1 MSERLRV
8 AVIGCGGIA
17 QMMHL
22 PTLAERPDLFT
33 IAGIADVSDDVLSAV
48 GDRYHVQRRTKD
60 FRELLASAD
69 VDAVLVLANGA
80 HRKFVEPALAA
91 EKHVF
96 VEKPLGFSASDTQ
109 HIADAARRSGRL
121 LMVGYHKRFDPA
133 YQRARAEVQGL
144 KTLRYADVTVLHPDE
159 EPYQAHYAFQPP
171 RTPAAKADDAK
182 IDATVRRDSSTKEM
196 MPLLEETLGAGAPPA
211 ARTALFILLTSLIHD
226 INAVRGVLGEPEE
239 VLSAH
244 YWRDG
249 MAQTS
254 VTRFP
259 GDVRVVMSW
268 VSLPGVPL
276 YEETVRFISPEKR
289 VKLIFPSP
297 YLRHEPTPLVI
308 ERMEGDSLVA
318 EHHRVSYEEAFR
330 LELYRFREFVLSGET
345 PSPGIDDAVGDM
357 RWIEMIARKFAQ
369 GQRLNR

>member
-1 MSERLRV
+1 VSQSLRV
-8 AVIGCGGIA
+8 GVIGCGGIA

-33 IAGIADVSDDVLSAV
+33 IAGIADVNEDVLAGV

-60 FRELLASAD
+60 FRELLAAND

-80 HRKFVEPALAA
+80 HRKFVVPALEAG
-91 EKHVF
+91 KHVF
-96 VEKPLGFSASDTQ
+96 VEKPLGFSASDTRAM
-109 HIADAARRSGRL
+109 ADVATRSGAL

-133 YQRARAEVQGL
+133 YQRARAEVQAMNA
-144 KTLRYADVTVLHPDE
+144 LRYVDVTVLHPDE
-159 EPYQAHYAFQPP
+159 DPYQAHYAFQPP
-171 RTPAAKADDAK
+171 RRPSPKADDAA
-182 IDATVRRDSSTKEM
+182 IDATVRRDAGTKEM
-196 MPLLEETLGAGAPPA
+196 SALLEETLGTDAPQP

-226 INAVRGVLGEPEE
+226 INALRGVLGEPEE
-239 VLSAH
+239 VLSAQ

-254 VTRFP
+254 VTRFA

-276 YEETVRFISPEKR
+276 YEETVRFVSPTKR

-308 ERMEGDSLVA
+308 ERMEGESLVA

-330 LELYRFREFVLSGET
+330 QELLHFRECVLEGKT
-345 PSPGIDDAVGDM
+345 PSPGIDDALGDM
-357 RWIEMIARKFAQ
+357 RWVEMIARAFD
-369 GQRLNR
+369 GR

>member
-1 MSERLRV
+1 MSKPLTV

-33 IAGIADVSDDVLSAV
+33 IGGIADVSDEVLRAV
-48 GDRYHVQRRTKD
+48 GERYHIQRRTKD
-60 FRELLASAD
+60 FTELVAAPD
-69 VDAVLVLANGA
+69 IEAVIVLANGA

-91 EKHVF
+91 GKHVF

-109 HIADAARRSGRL
+109 RIAAAAEHSGKL

-144 KTLRYADVTVLHPDE
+144 KALRYVDVTVLHPDE
-159 EPYQAHYAFQPP
+159 DPYQAHYAFQPP
-171 RTPAAKADDAK
+171 RQPGPKADDAT
-182 IDATVRRDSSTKEM
+182 IDATVRRDAGTKEM
-196 MPLLEETLGAGAPPA
+196 SALLEETLGPDAPPP
-211 ARTALFILLTSLIHD
+211 ARIALFILLTSLIHD

-254 VTRFP
+254 VTRFA

-276 YEETVRFISPEKR
+276 YEETLRFVSPEKR

-330 LELYRFREFVLSGET
+330 VELHRFRDYVLTGEP
-345 PSPGIDDAVGDM
+345 PSPGIEDAIGDM
-357 RWIEMIARKFAQ
+357 RWIEMIAKKFD
-369 GQRLNR
+369 GR

>member
-1 MSERLRV
+1 MSIPLRV
-8 AVIGCGGIA
+8 GVIGCGGIA

-33 IAGIADVSDDVLSAV
+33 IGGIADVSDEVLAAV

-60 FRELLASAD
+60 FRELLAAAD
-69 VDAVLVLANGA
+69 IDAVIVLANGA

-91 EKHVF
+91 GKHVF
-96 VEKPLGFSASDTQ
+96 VEKPLGFSTSDTR
-109 HIADAARRSGRL
+109 HIAEAARRSGKL

-133 YQRARAEVQGL
+133 YQRARAEAQAL
-144 KTLRYADVTVLHPDE
+144 KALRYVDVTVLHPDE
-159 EPYQAHYAFQPP
+159 DPYQAHYAFQPP
-171 RTPAAKADDAK
+171 RPPAPKADDAA
-182 IDATVRRDSSTKEM
+182 IDATVRRDSGTKEM
-196 MPLLEETLGAGAPPA
+196 SALLEETLGPGAPPA
-211 ARTALFILLTSLIHD
+211 ARTALFILLTSVIHD
-226 INAVRGVLGEPEE
+226 INAVRGVVGEPEE
-239 VLSAH
+239 VVSAH

-259 GDVRVVMSW
+259 SDVRVVMSW

-276 YEETVRFISPEKR
+276 YEETVRFVSPEKR

-308 ERMEGDSLVA
+308 ERMEGESLVS

-330 LELYRFREFVLSGET
+330 LELHRFRECVLSGET
-345 PSPGIDDAVGDM
+345 PLPGIDDAIGDM
-357 RWIEMIARKFAQ
+357 RWVEMIAKKFDE
-369 GQRLNR
+369 R

>member
-1 MSERLRV
+1 
-8 AVIGCGGIA
+8 
-17 QMMHL
+17 MMHL

-33 IAGIADVSDDVLSAV
+33 IAGIADVDDAVLAAV

-60 FRELLASAD
+60 FRDLLAAPD
-69 VDAVLVLANGA
+69 VDAILVLANGA
-80 HRKFVEPALAA
+80 HRRFVEPALQAG
-91 EKHVF
+91 KHVF

-109 HIADAARRSGRL
+109 AIGDVARRSGKL

-133 YQRARAEVQGL
+133 YQRARSEVQAM
-144 KTLRYADVTVLHPDE
+144 KALRYVDVTVLHPDE
-159 EPYQAHYAFQPP
+159 DPYQAHHAFQPP
-171 RTPAAKADDAK
+171 RKPAPKPDDAT
-182 IDATVRRDSSTKEM
+182 IDAAVRRDSSTKEM
-196 MPLLEETLGAGAPPA
+196 SALLDETLGAKA
-211 ARTALFILLTSLIHD
+211 ATASRVALFILLTSLIHD
-226 INAVRGVLGEPEE
+226 VNAVRGVLGEPEE

-244 YWRDG
+244 YWREG

-254 VTRFP
+254 VTRFA

-276 YEETVRFISPEKR
+276 YEETVRFISPDKR

-308 ERMEGDSLVA
+308 ERMDGDALVA

-330 LELYRFREFVLSGET
+330 LELYRFREYVLSGEV
-345 PSPGIDDAVGDM
+345 PSPGIDDAIGDM
-357 RWIEMIARKFAQ
+357 RWIEMIARKWDTHTSGSASAEV
-369 GQRLNR
+369 

>member
-1 MSERLRV
+1 
-8 AVIGCGGIA
+8 
-17 QMMHL
+17 MMHL

-33 IAGIADVSDDVLSAV
+33 IAGIADVDDAVLAAV

-60 FRELLASAD
+60 FRELLSAPD
-69 VDAVLVLANGA
+69 VDAVVVLANGA
-80 HRKFVEPALAA
+80 HRKFVEPALQAG
-91 EKHVF
+91 KHVF

-109 HIADAARRSGRL
+109 AIADVAKRSGKL

-133 YQRARAEVQGL
+133 YQRARTEVQAM
-144 KTLRYADVTVLHPDE
+144 KALRYVDVTVLHPDE

-171 RTPAAKADDAK
+171 RTPAPKADDAT
-182 IDATVRRDSSTKEM
+182 IDATVRRDSGTTEM
-196 MPLLEETLGAGAPPA
+196 NALLEETLGAGAPPA
-211 ARTALFILLTSLIHD
+211 SRVALFILLTSLIHD
-226 INAVRGVLGEPEE
+226 INALRGVLGEPED

-244 YWRDG
+244 HWRGG

-254 VTRFP
+254 VTRFA
-259 GDVRVVMSW
+259 GDVRVAMSW

-276 YEETVRFISPEKR
+276 YEETVRFVSPEKR

-308 ERMEGDSLVA
+308 ERMDGDALVA

-330 LELYRFREFVLSGET
+330 VELHRFRDCVLSGEA
-345 PSPGIDDAVGDM
+345 PSPGIEDAIGDM
-357 RWIEMIARKFAQ
+357 RWIEMIAKKFD
-369 GQRLNR
+369 GR

>member
-1 MSERLRV
+1 MSKPLRV

-17 QMMHL
+17 QMMHI
-22 PTLAERPDLFT
+22 PTLAERPDLFA
-33 IAGIADVSDDVLSAV
+33 IAGIADVNDEVLAAV

-60 FRELLASAD
+60 FRELLSAPD

-80 HRKFVEPALAA
+80 HRKFVVPALEAG
-91 EKHVF
+91 KHVF
-96 VEKPLGFSASDTQ
+96 VEKPLGFSVADTE
-109 HIADAARRSGRL
+109 HIAGVARRSGKT

-133 YQRARAEVQGL
+133 YQRARAEVQSL
-144 KTLRYADVTVLHPDE
+144 KALRYVDVTVLHPDE
-159 EPYQAHYAFQPP
+159 DPYQAHYAFQPP
-171 RTPAAKADDAK
+171 KKAAPKADDAA
-182 IDATVRRDSSTKEM
+182 IDATVRRDSGTKEM
-196 MPLLEETLGAGAPPA
+196 SALLEETLGPDAPPP
-211 ARTALFILLTSLIHD
+211 ARIALFILLTSLIHD
-226 INAVRGVLGEPEE
+226 INALRGVLGEPEA

-254 VTRFP
+254 VTRFA

-308 ERMEGDSLVA
+308 ERMEGDALVA

-330 LELYRFREFVLSGET
+330 LELYRFRECVLNGEA
-345 PSPGIDDAVGDM
+345 PSPGIDDAIGDM
-357 RWIEMIARKFAQ
+357 RWVEMIAKKFDA
-369 GQRLNR
+369 R

>member
-1 MSERLRV
+1 VENILRV
-8 AVIGCGGIA
+8 GVIGCGGIA

-33 IAGIADVSDDVLSAV
+33 IAGIADLDDAVLAGV

-60 FRELLASAD
+60 FRELLSAED
-69 VDAVLVLANGA
+69 IDAVVVLANGA
-80 HRKFVEPALAA
+80 HRRFVEPALAA
-91 EKHVF
+91 GKHVF
-96 VEKPLGFSASDTQ
+96 VEKPLGFSRADNA
-109 HIADAARRSGRL
+109 HIADAARRSGAL

-133 YQRARAEVQGL
+133 YQRALTEV
-144 KTLRYADVTVLHPDE
+144 KSMKALRYVDVTVLHPDE
-159 EPYQAHYAFQPP
+159 DPYQAHYAFQPP
-171 RTPAAKADDAK
+171 RRPAAKADDAA
-182 IDATVRRDSSTKEM
+182 IDATVRRDAGGKEM
-196 MPLLEETLGAGAPPA
+196 AALLEETLGADAPQA
-211 ARTALFILLTSLIHD
+211 SRVALFILLTSLIHD
-226 INAVRGVLGEPEE
+226 VNALRGALGEPED

-254 VTRFP
+254 VTRFS
-259 GDVRVVMSW
+259 GDVRAVMSW

-289 VKLIFPSP
+289 VTLIFPSP

-330 LELYRFREFVLSGET
+330 LELHRFRECVLRGES
-345 PSPGIDDAVGDM
+345 PSPGIDDAIGDM
-357 RWIEMIARKFAQ
+357 RWVEMIAKKFEE
-369 GQRLNR
+369 R

>member
-1 MSERLRV
+1 
-8 AVIGCGGIA
+8 
-17 QMMHL
+17 MMHL

-33 IAGIADVSDDVLSAV
+33 IAGIADVDDEVLAGV
-48 GDRYHVQRRTKD
+48 GDRYHVQRRTRD
-60 FRELLASAD
+60 FGELLASPD
-69 VDAVLVLANGA
+69 VDAVMVLANGA
-80 HRKFVEPALAA
+80 HRKFVEPALSAG
-91 EKHVF
+91 KHVF

-133 YQRARAEVQGL
+133 YQRARVEVQGL
-144 KTLRYADVTVLHPDE
+144 EALRYVDVTVLHADE

-171 RTPAAKADDAK
+171 RQPAPKADDAT

-196 MPLLEETLGAGAPPA
+196 APLIEETLGARAPQD

-226 INAVRGVLGEPEE
+226 VNAIRGMLGEPED

-254 VTRFP
+254 VTRFG

-276 YEETVRFISPEKR
+276 YEETVRFVSPEKR

-297 YLRHEPTPLVI
+297 YLRHEPTALVI
-308 ERMEGDSLVA
+308 ERTDGESLVA

-330 LELYRFREFVLSGET
+330 LELYHFRECVLTGAS
-345 PSPGIDDAVGDM
+345 PSPGVADAIGDM
-357 RWIEMIARKFAQ
+357 RWIEMVARKWDTHTSGAVPAEV
-369 GQRLNR
+369 